1 MESLV
6 WVRIRNVVSGK
17 ACLLRVTLWFQ
28 AQSVTR
34 AAFRLRLLIYMREFM
49 SGAAEILHDVYRQV
63 DTCCVGT
70 LNRSK
75 TVNLCNG

>member
-1 MESLV
+1 MGSSKKCSVWKGLFAACDSL
-6 WVRIRNVVSGK
+6 
-17 ACLLRVTLWFQ
+17 FQ